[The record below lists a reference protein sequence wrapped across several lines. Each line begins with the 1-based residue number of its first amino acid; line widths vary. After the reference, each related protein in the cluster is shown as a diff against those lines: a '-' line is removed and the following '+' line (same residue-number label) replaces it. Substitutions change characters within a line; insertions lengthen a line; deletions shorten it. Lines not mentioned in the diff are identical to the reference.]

1 MNGFLLLPHK
11 IHPSTL
17 LPPLPSSELKPFILH
32 QRKDPLVHRAHK
44 TQYHSNFFNRNTYLI
59 FPLSITK
66 YCKTKMCCF
75 ILVTPC
81 ASFSLYPFYQSC
93 PPPPPPLLL
102 LLSLKKSIR
111 INLTGERR
119 RRGCRLSSFR
129 QAKASTNSV
138 PLFPNF
144 ILYLPAKSLPPVPS
158 LIGRVS
164 ETLIVLW
171 ERERET

>member
-1 MNGFLLLPHK
+1 MVFSSSRTKSIPQPFFLLFLLLNWSLSFFIK
-11 IHPSTL
+11 EKTL
-17 LPPLPSSELKPFILH
+17 WFIGPT
-32 QRKDPLVHRAHK
+32 RPNIIAI
-44 TQYHSNFFNRNTYLI
+44 FFNRNTYLI

-66 YCKTKMCCF
+66 YYKTKMYCSIF
-75 ILVTPC
+75 VTPC